1 MSRVDYFSPADQ
13 PPPKGHYSP
22 AAAFGDLVFVSG
34 QLPARDEQGRP
45 AKDFGE
51 QVRSAMQNLFSVL
64 RSAGCEPA
72 DLLKV
77 TAYIV
82 GVEHWDEFN
91 TVYAELMGDSKP
103 ARAVVPVPEL
113 HFGCLV
119 EVEAIAVRRA

>member
-1 MSRVDYFSPADQ
+1 MSRVEYFAPADQ

-22 AAAFGDLVFVSG
+22 AAGYGDLVFVSG
-34 QLPARDEQGRP
+34 QLPARDEHGRP
-45 AKDFGE
+45 AEAFGE
-51 QVRSAMQNLFSVL
+51 QVRSVMQNLFAVL
-64 RSAGCEPA
+64 RSAGSGPA

-91 TVYAELMGDSKP
+91 AVYAELMGEAKP

-119 EVEAIAVRRA
+119 EVEAVAVK